1 MRAPSLARSVEVR
14 QSHNKR
20 PSFLADAMLGSVA
33 RKLRI
38 FGFDTFYTASIH
50 DDIILKI
57 ATEQNRII
65 LTCDRELFKRI
76 LKKGLTGVLLNSHS
90 DIENIAHI
98 LAKNGISSVRFHQ
111 QYSRCAKCNGLL
123 IKKTRADVKA
133 HFIHLRSLMS
143 HEQFYQCSICNKIY
157 WKGSHFERII
167 CFAKSIDARI
177 NQYPKCQRAEI

>member
-1 MRAPSLARSVEVR
+1 MRAPSLVRSVEVR
-14 QSHNKR
+14 QPHNKR

-65 LTCDRELFKRI
+65 LTCDRDLFKRI
-76 LKKGLTGVLLNSHS
+76 LKKGLRGVLLNSNS

-98 LAKNGISSVRFHQ
+98 LVKNGICTLRFDQ
-111 QYSRCAKCNGLL
+111 ECSRCTKCNGLL
-123 IKKTRADVKA
+123 IKKTRDDVQA
-133 HFIHLRSLMS
+133 HFIHLTSLMS
-143 HEQFYQCSICNKIY
+143 QEQFYQCSICNKIY
-157 WKGSHFERII
+157 WKGSHLEHII
-167 CFAKSIDARI
+167 CFAKSIDTRI
-177 NQYPKCQRAEI
+177 NQYPKCH